1 VTGRAHSQPI
11 QVDAARPARSTLLLL
26 DRYRGRVGAALLA
39 FVVKDTPLWLMPVLT
54 ASIIDTVVRGG
65 PLSRLFVL
73 VAIAAVALAQNYPT
87 HWLFIRLYSKAVRQI
102 GMDLRNALTDQLQRL
117 SIGYHSRSSSSV
129 VQNKVV
135 RDVENL
141 ENMFLQVGHPLVSSV
156 IVLTGALVMTA
167 INIPAFLP
175 VYALTVPI
183 AVLLRRFLRRRSQS
197 LNERFRHD
205 TERFASAVGEMA
217 SLIPIT
223 RAHGLETVAQD
234 RVATVAD
241 RLKTSGYTLDVMNGR
256 FQALSWVAMQLLAI
270 GCIALAA
277 FCAITGFL
285 PITAGQVVLVSS
297 YFAMLTG
304 NVTNLLM
311 LAPLVAKGL
320 ESTRSV
326 AEVLQEPDLEFNEGK
341 RAVGVVHGRL
351 SLRGVT
357 QRFLEDEPPALDHVD
372 LEIPAGRSVAFVGPS
387 GSGKST
393 MLNTLVGFIRP
404 TEGAVL
410 LDGVDMEELDL
421 RTFRTRVSIVPQE
434 PVLFEGSIRDNV
446 AYGMGDVDEARLRRA
461 LDGANALDFVQELP
475 QRLDTVVGERGA
487 RLSGGQRQ
495 RLAIARALIRDP
507 RVLLLDEATSALDPE
522 SERLVRDAL
531 QRLMRGRT
539 TLIVAHRLSTVRAAD
554 EIVVLDH
561 GRVAERGTHDE
572 LLAAGGRYARM
583 HDLQTAG

>member
-1 VTGRAHSQPI
+1 MTGRAYSQPI
-11 QVDAARPARSTLLLL
+11 QVDAARPARSTLALLG
-26 DRYRGRVGAALLA
+26 RYRGRVGAALVA

-65 PLSRLFVL
+65 PVSRLFVL

-141 ENMFLQVGHPLVSSV
+141 ENMFLQVGHPLVSSI

-167 INIPAFLP
+167 VNIPAFLP

-341 RAVGVVHGRL
+341 REVGAVQGRL
-351 SLRGVT
+351 TLQDVT

-372 LEIPAGRSVAFVGPS
+372 LEIPAGRAVAFVGPS

-404 TEGAVL
+404 TDGVVL
-410 LDGVDMEELDL
+410 LDGVEMEELDL

-475 QRLDTVVGERGA
+475 QGLETIVGERGA